1 MKNCCIC
8 CAKVDEDNA
17 AVLGMGGGGNPR
29 LLCPNC
35 EKLLD
40 DATTSTDYETARL
53 ALRELTDILGNNDP
67 DPVTMAVMTDILLR
81 STDRAKAIK
90 EGTSDFSLD
99 QIDESGFDEIPEELQ
114 ETEEDKELDRIE
126 EEKMKKFD
134 KVFNVIAIILGA
146 GCLGLVIWKFVDSIL
161 PQIIK
166 SLS

>member
-8 CAKVDEDNA
+8 CAKVDEENA

-53 ALRELTDILGNNDP
+53 ALRELTDILGNSDP

-90 EGTSDFSLD
+90 EGTYDFSLD